1 MSIDGNHS
9 RQSYEPAVSNRPV
22 LEVARYMWLLGKKS
36 AAKRKAAKTAVPSP
50 ADRALRHSRKAEA
63 SKVMDALEN
72 PELNIAA
79 EEESG
84 FDPYNSGVFDRSKIW
99 QDKRT
104 RD

>member
-1 MSIDGNHS
+1 M
-9 RQSYEPAVSNRPV
+9 
-22 LEVARYMWLLGKKS
+22 
-36 AAKRKAAKTAVPSP
+36 
-50 ADRALRHSRKAEA
+50 DRALRHSRKAEA
-63 SKVMDALEN
+63 SKVMDALED